1 MLPSVPK
8 SLGRLSDAYLS
19 AYLALGTSDN
29 PLKLPIRK
37 SYLVILVD
45 GLGVSNIKSAGGH
58 ANFLNQKLKSSKS
71 LFSGFPATTTSSLT
85 SLATGKSNGE
95 HAVLGHRVY
104 DRPLEQNINF
114 LNDLGTDLDPR
125 KYQDFE
131 TISELAA
138 REGVLVSTIGPAE
151 YDRSGF
157 TMATMPNAKY
167 IAASSFE
174 ERFKAAQRA
183 LTVPNSLTYLY
194 FPELDQLAHRF
205 GSNSQNWL
213 NAIEELD
220 SELAKFSRSLSSNL
234 GVVLTADHGII
245 DVLADKHIYLDE
257 YECFDDLEQIGGDP
271 RVSFLYFP
279 SGVNLLQKREENEI
293 AIAGTVGSVSIMNEP
308 LATGVPIAPNKK
320 MVYLTGFL
328 IGFLF
333 PIVFIYFKML
343 FDTKVR
349 TVLDLESLN
358 IPCLGEIPKYDGGQE
373 FYLMDS
379 KQRNSCSEGFRRLRT
394 NINFMLWSVCRKHH

>member
-1 MLPSVPK
+1 MANLASMLPSVPK

-29 PLKLPIRK
+29 PLKLPKRK
-37 SYLVILVD
+37 SYLFILVD

-58 ANFLNQKLKSSKS
+58 ASFLNQKIKSSKS

-85 SLATGKSNGE
+85 SLATGKSNGA

-104 DRPLEQNINF
+104 DRPLRQNINF
-114 LNDLGTDLDPR
+114 LNDLGPDLDPR
-125 KYQDFE
+125 KYQDLE
-131 TISELAA
+131 TISARAA

-157 TMATMPNAKY
+157 TIATMPNAKY
-167 IAASSFE
+167 IAASTFE
-174 ERFKAAQRA
+174 ERFMAAQRA
-183 LTVPNSLTYLY
+183 LAVPNSLTYLY

-205 GSNSQNWL
+205 GSSSTNWL

-220 SELAKFSRSLSSNL
+220 AELAKFSRTVSSNS

-245 DVLADKHIYLDE
+245 DVSSDKHIYLDE

-279 SGVNLLQKREENEI
+279 IGIDLVRRREEIESSI
-293 AIAGTVGSVSIMNEP
+293 GGISQVATVPELVESGWLEKLSIQAASVAPDLVLLPNSDRVAYHRSFAKARSLLMVGQHGGMMQAEWEVP
-308 LATGVPIAPNKK
+308 L
-320 MVYLTGFL
+320 
-328 IGFLF
+328 
-333 PIVFIYFKML
+333 IVF
-343 FDTKVR
+343 
-349 TVLDLESLN
+349 
-358 IPCLGEIPKYDGGQE
+358 
-373 FYLMDS
+373 
-379 KQRNSCSEGFRRLRT
+379 
-394 NINFMLWSVCRKHH
+394 

>member
-1 MLPSVPK
+1 MANLASMLPSVPK

-29 PLKLPIRK
+29 PLKLPKRK

-58 ANFLNQKLKSSKS
+58 ASFLNQKLKSSKS

-85 SLATGKSNGE
+85 SLATGKSNGA

-104 DRPLEQNINF
+104 DRPLRRNINF
-114 LNDLGTDLDPR
+114 LNDLGPDLDPR
-125 KYQDFE
+125 KYQDLE
-131 TISELAA
+131 TISERAA
-138 REGVLVSTIGPAE
+138 REDVLVSTIGPTE

-167 IAASSFE
+167 IAASTFG
-174 ERFKAAQRA
+174 ERFMAAQRA
-183 LTVPNSLTYLY
+183 LAVPNSLTYLY

-205 GSNSQNWL
+205 GSSSTNWV

-220 SELAKFSRSLSSNL
+220 AELAKFSRAVSSNS

-245 DVLADKHIYLDE
+245 DVSSDKHIYLDE

-279 SGVNLLQKREENEI
+279 IGINLVQKREEIESSI
-293 AIAGTVGSVSIMNEP
+293 GGICQVATVTELVESGWLEKLSIQAASVAPDLVLLPNSDRVAYHRSFAKARSLLMVGQHGGMMQAEWEVP
-308 LATGVPIAPNKK
+308 L
-320 MVYLTGFL
+320 
-328 IGFLF
+328 
-333 PIVFIYFKML
+333 IVF
-343 FDTKVR
+343 
-349 TVLDLESLN
+349 
-358 IPCLGEIPKYDGGQE
+358 
-373 FYLMDS
+373 
-379 KQRNSCSEGFRRLRT
+379 
-394 NINFMLWSVCRKHH
+394 

>member
-1 MLPSVPK
+1 VANLASMLPSVPK

-29 PLKLPIRK
+29 PLKLPKRK

-58 ANFLNQKLKSSKS
+58 ASFLNQKLKSSKS

-85 SLATGKSNGE
+85 SLATGKSNGA

-104 DRPLEQNINF
+104 DRPLRRNINF
-114 LNDLGTDLDPR
+114 LNDLGPDLDPR
-125 KYQDFE
+125 KYQDLE
-131 TISELAA
+131 TISERAA
-138 REGVLVSTIGPAE
+138 REDVLVSTIGPTE

-167 IAASSFE
+167 IAASTFG
-174 ERFKAAQRA
+174 ERFMAAQRA
-183 LTVPNSLTYLY
+183 LAVPNSLTYLY

-205 GSNSQNWL
+205 GSSSTNWV

-220 SELAKFSRSLSSNL
+220 AELAKFSRAVSSNS

-245 DVLADKHIYLDE
+245 DVSSDKHIYLDE

-279 SGVNLLQKREENEI
+279 IGINLVQKREEIESSI
-293 AIAGTVGSVSIMNEP
+293 GGICQVATVTELVESGWLEKLSIQAASVAPDLVLLPNSDRVAYHRSFAKARSLLMVGQHGGMMQAEWEVP
-308 LATGVPIAPNKK
+308 L
-320 MVYLTGFL
+320 
-328 IGFLF
+328 
-333 PIVFIYFKML
+333 IVF
-343 FDTKVR
+343 
-349 TVLDLESLN
+349 
-358 IPCLGEIPKYDGGQE
+358 
-373 FYLMDS
+373 
-379 KQRNSCSEGFRRLRT
+379 
-394 NINFMLWSVCRKHH
+394 

>member
-37 SYLVILVD
+37 SYLCILVD

-58 ANFLNQKLKSSKS
+58 ASFLNQKLKSSKS

-85 SLATGKSNGE
+85 SLATGKSNGA

-104 DRPLEQNINF
+104 DRPLKRNINF
-114 LNDLGTDLDPR
+114 LNDLGPDLDPR
-125 KYQDFE
+125 KYQDIE
-131 TISELAA
+131 TISELAG
-138 REGVLVSTIGPAE
+138 RHGVVVSTIGPAE

-167 IAASSFE
+167 IPASSFE

-183 LTVPNSLTYLY
+183 LAVPNSLTYLY

-205 GSNSQNWL
+205 GSSSINWL
-213 NAIEELD
+213 NTVEELD
-220 SELAKFSRSLSSNL
+220 AELAKFSRTIPSSA

-245 DVLADKHIYLDE
+245 DVPVDRHIYLDNF
-257 YECFDDLEQIGGDP
+257 ECFDDLEQIGGDP

-279 SGVNLLQKREENEI
+279 DGINLAEKREEI
-293 AIAGTVGSVSIMNEP
+293 ISAIGVICQVVTVSELVEAGWLEQLSAQAASVAPDLVLLPSSDRVVYHRVFAKARSLFMVGQHGGMTQAEWEVP
-308 LATGVPIAPNKK
+308 L
-320 MVYLTGFL
+320 
-328 IGFLF
+328 
-333 PIVFIYFKML
+333 IVF
-343 FDTKVR
+343 
-349 TVLDLESLN
+349 
-358 IPCLGEIPKYDGGQE
+358 
-373 FYLMDS
+373 
-379 KQRNSCSEGFRRLRT
+379 
-394 NINFMLWSVCRKHH
+394 